1 MFPKNNVT
9 RLLSLVFG
17 TSQFYKSPLKSLAIP
32 HITKNFALGLAKIFV
47 DVRNS
52 EIYAGFCKIF
62 LKYQRHTGLLVRF
75 LGNIE
80 PQKYNGTFVH
90 K

>member
-1 MFPKNNVT
+1 MSQDYCLWSLVPHNFTKA
-9 RLLSLVFG
+9 LLSLSLLL
-17 TSQFYKSPLKSLAIP
+17 TSPKI
-32 HITKNFALGLAKIFV
+32 FALGLAKIFV